1 MSVLTMPMIVTEAP
15 TETID
20 VRTTRYGEMETV
32 RVSTEV
38 MLTFPDGMPGF
49 ERHHR
54 YALLQDE
61 RLAPFFWL
69 QSLHDPLVGF
79 LVVSPGY
86 LVNDYMFDIADP
98 DVEMLDLDGPTEAR
112 VLTILVV
119 PEDVREMT
127 ANMQAPII
135 VNPVKRIAK
144 QVILTDER
152 FPLRYPVFGNLRI
165 EPRTPERR
173 RSC

>member
-1 MSVLTMPMIVTEAP
+1 M
-15 TETID
+15 ID

-32 RVSTEV
+32 RVSEEV
-38 MLTFPDGMPGF
+38 VLSFPEGMPGF

-54 YALLQDE
+54 YALLQDA

-79 LVVSPGY
+79 LVIPPGL
-86 LVNDYMFDIADP
+86 LVRDYEFDIADP
-98 DVEMLDLDGPTEAR
+98 DVELLELSDPSQAR

-119 PEDVREMT
+119 PEDVRAMT
-127 ANMQAPII
+127 ANLQAPII
-135 VNPVKRIAK
+135 VNPQKRLAR

-152 FPLRYPVFGNLRI
+152 FPLRYPVFGHLNAESRA
-165 EPRTPERR
+165 PARR

>member
-1 MSVLTMPMIVTEAP
+1 MIPTSAAATAAAAP
-15 TETID
+15 AMLD

-32 RVSTEV
+32 RVSEEV
-38 MLTFPDGMPGF
+38 LLAFPEGMPGF

-54 YALLQDE
+54 FALLQDTK
-61 RLAPFFWL
+61 LAPFFWL

-79 LVVSPGY
+79 LVITPGL
-86 LVNDYMFDIADP
+86 LVADYEFDIADP
-98 DVEMLDLDGPTEAR
+98 DVELLGLSDPSEAR

-119 PEDVREMT
+119 PEDVRAMT
-127 ANMQAPII
+127 ANLQAPIV
-135 VNPVKRIAK
+135 VNPAQRIAK

-152 FPLRYPVFGNLRI
+152 FPLRFPVFAHLNAEEHAPG
-165 EPRTPERR
+165 RR